1 MKRHIHITAALC
13 IALLLLLSGCGR
25 NNTLTL
31 PVPEETDRLWLLD
44 CYDSLLLHQEV
55 EENSPLFRRETIR
68 TITAWNDL
76 PGEWWITVELDAPQE
91 LSNWCADSRTPGQG
105 GEPDGLCF
113 ALQLQQEGEVLRLVR
128 LYQAGEELPEPLS
141 AVALYDR
148 GLEQSII
155 GAEPLWELPVSR
167 PYPQLIGELFNRLIT
182 EINESNPP
190 EDALPDCTITELK
203 LWGDAEEF
211 AVTYTFSGRC
221 ASEPPLADASASAD
235 GSFTGATQSVRAR
248 RLEDGSY
255 AVTAR
260 GGGPLT
266 YGLSPSRL
274 DTDALLREIGRDSS
288 APG

>member
-1 MKRHIHITAALC
+1 M
-13 IALLLLLSGCGR
+13 
-25 NNTLTL
+25 
-31 PVPEETDRLWLLD
+31 
-44 CYDSLLLHQEV
+44 
-55 EENSPLFRRETIR
+55 
-68 TITAWNDL
+68 
-76 PGEWWITVELDAPQE
+76 ELDAPQE
-91 LSNWCADSRTPGQG
+91 LPDWCADSRTPGQS

-128 LYQAGEELPEPLS
+128 LYQAGEELPEQLS

-167 PYPQLIGELFNRLIT
+167 PYPQLIGELFDRLIT

-190 EDALPDCTITELK
+190 EDALLDCTITELE

-211 AVTYTFSGRC
+211 AVTYTFSSRC
-221 ASEPPLADASASAD
+221 ASEPPLANASASAD

-274 DTDALLREIGRDSS
+274 DTDALLRETGRDSS
-288 APG
+288 ALE